1 MVSFGTMSL
10 YSWRSGRNCWQNT
23 RTITPLRYTACLGGK
38 ESRKY
43 SMCCSSPICRWELP
57 VLRWWSS
64 CLLFW
69 ILCFILKVVQCFYF
83 IEQYQYVC
91 AQWNCP
97 KLQLQNNEKDRIFL
111 QSLQMLQNQGKNK
124 VVSFSF
130 KITIHGKKILHIA
143 LLTSLCSLST
153 EETSL
158 MFSQMALTSN
168 LTLNR
173 TFCFCRFGNNLCIGK
188 YITGSQQVQSNK
200 TTLQ

>member
-1 MVSFGTMSL
+1 MVPSLIYISILGKDTTSFLLNISLQPLWSSCIQMVSFGTMSL
-10 YSWRSGRNCWQNT
+10 YSWSSGRNCWQNT

-38 ESRKY
+38 ESRKS

-130 KITIHGKKILHIA
+130 KIMIHGK
-143 LLTSLCSLST
+143 
-153 EETSL
+153 
-158 MFSQMALTSN
+158 N
-168 LTLNR
+168 LTHC
-173 TFCFCRFGNNLCIGK
+173 TADKFMFP
-188 YITGSQQVQSNK
+188 
-200 TTLQ
+200 